1 MSETTIP
8 LPLLPRELRELTDR
22 APSYR
27 ALYLAALDGRI
38 PATIGRNGRW
48 SVDRHDL
55 PRIAEIMTG
64 GPVKKSP
71 LDGGRKPAPAL
82 AA

>member
-38 PATIGRNGRW
+38 PATIGGNGRW

-64 GPVKKSP
+64 GPTKNP
-71 LDGGRKPAPAL
+71 LDGGRKTAPAL